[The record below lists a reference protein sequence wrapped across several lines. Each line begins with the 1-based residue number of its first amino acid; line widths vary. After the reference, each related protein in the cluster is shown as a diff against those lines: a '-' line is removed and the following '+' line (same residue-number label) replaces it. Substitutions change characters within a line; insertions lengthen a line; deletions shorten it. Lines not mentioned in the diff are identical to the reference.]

1 MFNYATNTTHYRTD
15 RVLGGLSRSDADSY
29 RTLFCG
35 KLQQILIS
43 FPFQVPIP
51 LTPTAC

>member
-35 KLQQILIS
+35 KLQVFSLTVRC
-43 FPFQVPIP
+43 QVPIP
-51 LTPTAC
+51 PTLTAC